1 MSSAHDI
8 GFETVE
14 CESDAAGGGEAA
26 EITQNPSAQSHRNT
40 GQTFWQDFRTASN
53 KISKP
58 SNAQATAP
66 ANKKPRM

>member
-26 EITQNPSAQSHRNT
+26 EITQNPSA
-40 GQTFWQDFRTASN
+40 
-53 KISKP
+53 
-58 SNAQATAP
+58 
-66 ANKKPRM
+66 